1 MVSLFCLGLVLFAG
15 LMAGLT
21 VGYLSID
28 TLVLELKLKNGTEK
42 EKRDVIVVLIVG
54 SKNFTFDWK

>member
-1 MVSLFCLGLVLFAG
+1 VLFAG

-42 EKRDVIVVLIVG
+42 EKRDVMVVLIVG
-54 SKNFTFDWK
+54 SKNFTFG